1 MGPLEPRKS
10 MDLTIELRLKKLML
24 FRLVMVTTLLFVAA
38 YVEAVSETLLPV
50 NPLYFLI
57 AATYLLTVF
66 YALALRSG
74 RGLVPQAYFQLLADL
89 LVITGL
95 VYVAGGVRAG
105 FMLLYPIPALAGSA
119 IIGRRGSGGRAGVP
133 TPPSPGAALGG
144 RRQAQPPPV
153 AAASPRPPR
162 PVVLYFPL
170 LTALGCAA
178 ES

>member
-119 IIGRRGSGGRAGVP
+119 IIGRRGSVVLAGGATPLYPGAPSAGRAERLP
-133 TPPSPGAALGG
+133 
-144 RRQAQPPPV
+144 
-153 AAASPRPPR
+153 PPR
-162 PVVLYFPL
+162 PARLPL
-170 LTALGCAA
+170 LSAPRGP
-178 ES
+178 

>member
-38 YVEAVSETLLPV
+38 YVEAVSETLPPV

-74 RGLVPQAYFQLLADL
+74 RGLVPQVYFQLLADL

-119 IIGRRGSGGRAGVP
+119 IIGRRGSVVLAGVA
-133 TPPSPGAALGG
+133 PPLYPGAPWA
-144 RRQAQPPPV
+144 RRAPPLPPPGL
-153 AAASPRPPR
+153 ADQAPP
-162 PVVLYFPL
+162 P
-170 LTALGCAA
+170 A
-178 ES
+178 